1 MFKSVFLTIFALI
14 ITSCSADYEKLSK
27 GNFSSDSSFYNTL
40 IKEYKKKADFEAKEM
55 HDWNSAKL
63 YSIKALKSHK
73 GENIKPEPINSWKI
87 ENIDLEQLH
96 KSYDNLIS
104 IYETAIIN
112 DPINLAKAIVALD
125 CWAEQQEEGWQL
137 DHIKECRSN
146 FLDAMHLIYNSI
158 SENVKVNDDK
168 NDSVLI
174 VTKKNNIIDKVIYF
188 DFNSFKISPE
198 NKEEIKEYILSN
210 AFEKYIIVGH
220 TDTKGTKNY
229 NVELSKRRAESVK
242 NILLDYGIKSKKIKI
257 LAMGEKNLAVATPD
271 ETPHPANRRAV
282 ISSSY

>member
-1 MFKSVFLTIFALI
+1 MFKFVFLTIVALI

-27 GNFSSDSSFYNTL
+27 GNFTSDSSFYNTL
-40 IKEYKKKADFEAKEM
+40 IEEYKKKADFEAKEM

-87 ENIDLEQLH
+87 ENIALEQLH

-198 NKEEIKEYILSN
+198 NK
-210 AFEKYIIVGH
+210 
-220 TDTKGTKNY
+220 
-229 NVELSKRRAESVK
+229 
-242 NILLDYGIKSKKIKI
+242 
-257 LAMGEKNLAVATPD
+257 
-271 ETPHPANRRAV
+271 
-282 ISSSY
+282 